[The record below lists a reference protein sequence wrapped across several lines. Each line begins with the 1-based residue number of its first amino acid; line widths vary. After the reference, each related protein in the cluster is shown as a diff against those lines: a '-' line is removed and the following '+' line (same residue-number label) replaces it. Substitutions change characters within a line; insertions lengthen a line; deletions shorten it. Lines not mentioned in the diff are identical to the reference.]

1 MLVKRPSRP
10 PSSPLPELQE
20 ALRNSFEIDGV
31 LTEIGALRYS
41 PGGIPVLAGRL
52 EHRSRQL
59 EAGVERDVS
68 LELQVVA
75 LGDKAKLLASA
86 RLGCPAHVVGFLAA
100 KSLRSR
106 TPVLHI
112 DTIEFLEGMNHGIQA
127 SNEA

>member
-1 MLVKRPSRP
+1 M
-10 PSSPLPELQE
+10 QE
-20 ALRNSFEIDGV
+20 QFRNSFEIDGV

-41 PGGIPVLAGRL
+41 PGGVPVLAGRL
-52 EHRSRQL
+52 EHRSRQV

-75 LGDKAKLLASA
+75 LGDKANLLASA
-86 RLGCPAHVVGFLAA
+86 RLGCPARIAGFLAA